1 MCISGEMCHL
11 VSFNGLGK
19 VQNFR
24 GASSL
29 TIDAKGRTILPA
41 RIRERLSEICDGQLV
56 VTIAADQDCLMLYP
70 LNEWEIVEQKINELP
85 SYNKLVK
92 RLQRRVV
99 GYATDMEIDAT
110 GRLSLTQPLRQ
121 HAQLGKKALLIGQ
134 GNKYELWD
142 EQLWEAWSKD
152 DTEEDDV
159 PEALAELRL

>member
-1 MCISGEMCHL
+1 
-11 VSFNGLGK
+11 
-19 VQNFR
+19 
-24 GASSL
+24 
-29 TIDAKGRTILPA
+29 
-41 RIRERLSEICDGQLV
+41 
-56 VTIAADQDCLMLYP
+56 MLYP

-121 HAQLGKKALLIGQ
+121 HAQLEKKALLIGQ

-142 EQLWEAWSKD
+142 EQLWEEWSKD
-152 DTEEDDV
+152 DSEEDDV